1 MEPDLE
7 RSPLIAEKKSADL
20 SAYFH
25 IPFCETKCVY
35 CDFYSI
41 EDRSSQS
48 GFVQLIAKEIGL
60 KIKAHP
66 EILGRELNTIFFGG
80 GTPSLLHPDKLASII
95 SRIKTSFTIAKD
107 VEFTLECN
115 PGTVTPEKLSGYR
128 ELGVNRLSFGVQSFN
143 ENELQWLSRI
153 HNADEARNAIK
164 LARQA
169 GFENVSL
176 DLMFALPNQTKE
188 LLSYSLDEALA
199 LETDHI
205 SAYNLTVEE
214 GTPLNRMVKLGQV
227 GEMQHEEAAELFEF
241 VQTRLA
247 RAGFEQYEISNY
259 AKHPGKRAHHNLVYW
274 DGFKDYVSFGPSAH
288 EFLGGMRAWNVSS
301 LDQYGQMISEDK
313 LPRINSEKLSLDRR
327 RTEVLF
333 CQLRATGINIAQFN
347 SVFSEDILQHPE
359 LSHLIKDGMLE
370 HADNYL
376 RLTKRGYRFCD
387 AVVLRLMK

>member
-1 MEPDLE
+1 MT
-7 RSPLIAEKKSADL
+7 SDL
-20 SAYFH
+20 SLYCH

-48 GFVQLIAKEIGL
+48 KFVDLLNKEIDL
-60 KIKAHP
+60 KIKIHP
-66 EILGRELNTIFFGG
+66 ELVGRDLKTIFFGG
-80 GTPSLLHPDKLASII
+80 GTPSLLSPNELSSII
-95 SRIKTSFTIAKD
+95 SGIKKYFTIVGD

-115 PGTVTPEKLSGYR
+115 PGTVTPEKLFAYR

-143 ENELQWLSRI
+143 EDELQWLSRI
-153 HNADEARNAIK
+153 HNADDVRNAIK

-169 GFENVSL
+169 GFGNVSL
-176 DLMFALPNQTKE
+176 DLMFALPGQTQDK
-188 LLSYSLDEALA
+188 LSYSLDEALA
-199 LETDHI
+199 LETDHL

-227 GEMQHEEAAELFEF
+227 GEMQQEEAAELFEF

-247 RAGFEQYEISNY
+247 DGGFEQYEISNY
-259 AKHPGKRAHHNLVYW
+259 AKSSKNRAHHNLVYW

-301 LDQYGQMISEDK
+301 LDQYGAMISEEK
-313 LPRINSEKLSLDRR
+313 LPRINSEKLSMEKR

-333 CQLRATGINIAQFN
+333 CQLRATGINLELFN
-347 SVFSEDILQHPE
+347 NAFGEDLLRHPE
-359 LSHLIKDGMLE
+359 LRMLMDEGMIE
-370 HADNYL
+370 HRENYL
-376 RLTKRGYRFCD
+376 RLTKKGFRFCD
-387 AVVLRLMK
+387 AVILRLMK